1 MTVRVV
7 GEVNTARGE
16 FRLAQFVEH
25 AFGYDRRAV
34 VHADDPALD
43 DGRNHQTDDLV
54 DGDRRFVE
62 HFGNDDH
69 RVVARLADTEGQ
81 VSGTAA
87 HRRHDE
93 PVAAG
98 AGIDIDGPG
107 DHRTLVFSRF
117 VAEGRRAVGQR
128 KVVVDGFRDM
138 YVGDRMTLFFQ
149 KFGHAVGRRCR
160 VVAADG
166 HQQLDVVLGEELP
179 VETLLEIFVRRFEA
193 AHAQERTREVE
204 NFVRFEEGDV
214 LRGGRFAEEPCETF
228 VESDDAVSL
237 LQEGFCHAAHYRIH
251 ARCRAA
257 ARENGN
263 RFVSFGHIVSDF
275 IAL

>member
-1 MTVRVV
+1 MTI
-7 GEVNTARGE
+7 T
-16 FRLAQFVEH
+16 
-25 AFGYDRRAV
+25 
-34 VHADDPALD
+34 
-43 DGRNHQTDDLV
+43 
-54 DGDRRFVE
+54 
-62 HFGNDDH
+62 

-107 DHRTLVFSRF
+107 DHRTLVFGRF

-214 LRGGRFAEEPCETF
+214 LRGGRFAEEPCEPLWSPMT
-228 VESDDAVSL
+228 L
-237 LQEGFCHAAHYRIH
+237 YPFCRKVFATLPTTVFMPGAGPPPVRMAI
-251 ARCRAA
+251 A
-257 ARENGN
+257 
-263 RFVSFGHIVSDF
+263 SFRLVISYL
-275 IAL
+275 IL